1 MAPDTVRLLGE
12 GGVEWEFEL
21 PLAET
26 YADQVKAH
34 TLRPADDKSA
44 AALADLLAPAAPAED
59 GSDEQPKEQTLDERI
74 DAVATH
80 AQANALA
87 ADLKVEGFED
97 KKPALDA
104 KKAALREAAAASAA
118 E

>member
-1 MAPDTVRLLGE
+1 MAPDTVRLVGE

-44 AALADLLAPAAPAED
+44 AAVADLLDPAAPAEG
-59 GSDEQPKEQTLDERI
+59 GSGEPKEQTLDEQI
-74 DAVATH
+74 DGVATH

-87 ADLKVEGFED
+87 AELNVEGFED